1 MKIIAYYLPQFHT
14 IPENDELWGKG
25 FTEWKN
31 VQNAEPLFEGHNQP
45 RIPQNNNYYDLLNQD
60 VKRWQISLAKKYGVY
75 GFCMYHYWFGGKLL
89 LEKPVEQYL
98 HDQSMDLPFCI
109 CWANENWTNAWVSD
123 SNKILIEQRYG
134 GKEEW
139 KAHFEYLL
147 PFFSDER
154 YIKVDGHPLFIIYRP
169 ELIPNLNE
177 MLDFWQE
184 LAEQDGLER
193 LYFGYQKTDK
203 EELYRKDDSRFEYNI
218 EYQPGFSGK
227 WQEAGWHRVLRKI
240 KQNTCLILDRV
251 LRTSRF
257 STMRIEPKLE
267 KKDYIKYWDAIV
279 THVPDDSK
287 CIPGAFVDWD
297 NTPRKGIRGS
307 WFQGVS
313 PELFYEYMKKQ
324 IIHTREVYK
333 KDMLFV
339 FAWNEWGEGGYLE
352 PDMRFGAGMLQA
364 LQRAL
369 IECDEFPEYG
379 MK

>member
-1 MKIIAYYLPQFHT
+1 MKVIAYYLPQFHT

-25 FTEWKN
+25 FTEWNN

-60 VKRWQISLAKKYGVY
+60 VKRWQISLAKKYGIY

-98 HDQSMDLPFCI
+98 HDQSMNLPFCI

-123 SNKILIEQRYG
+123 SNKILIEQHYG
-134 GKEEW
+134 GKDEW
-139 KAHFEYLL
+139 KEHFEYLL
-147 PFFSDER
+147 PFFFDER

-184 LAEQDGLER
+184 LAEQAGLER
-193 LYFGYQKTDK
+193 LSFGYQKTDK
-203 EELYRKDDSRFEYNI
+203 EELHRKDDSRFDYNI

-227 WQEAGWHRVLRKI
+227 WQEAGWHKTLRKI
-240 KQNTCLILDRV
+240 KQNTCLALDRV
-251 LRTSRF
+251 LGTSRF
-257 STMRIEPKLE
+257 STMRVEPKLE
-267 KKDYIKYWDAIV
+267 KKDYKKFWDAIV
-279 THVPDDSK
+279 THVPDDLK

-333 KDMLFV
+333 KDMLFI

-352 PDMRFGAGMLQA
+352 PDMRYGTGMLQA

-369 IECDEFPEYG
+369 IECDEFPENG